1 MGASTHT
8 PHPHR
13 DLNRTMAL
21 ALGAIGVV
29 FGDIGTSPMYAIAES
44 LHTPGL
50 PADQVAVL
58 GIISLIIWTLFL
70 IVSIKYLLFVTA
82 ADNEGEGGIFAIVA
96 LLRRRATTGPRFQ
109 LGLTVIALAS
119 VGLLFADSLI
129 TPPLSIMAALE
140 GLESVSPGAKEWV
153 IPGTLV
159 IMLALFLAQRFG
171 TAFLGRLFGP
181 IMLVWF
187 LTLAGLGLVQVMQAP
202 EILTA
207 LNPIHALRLIGLLNA
222 TQILTLMG
230 SVLLAVTGAEAIY
243 ADMGHFGRRPIV
255 LSWYFV
261 ALNALLLSY
270 LGQGAWL
277 LHTQSFGPPQVSP
290 FFSIVPKGWEV
301 PMVVLAAAASVIASQ
316 AVISGL
322 FSLTRQAIQLGYL
335 PRLRI
340 VQTSGSERGQIYVPL
355 VNTVLAVGCMAL
367 AVFFESSSALAGMYG
382 FAVAGTMLLT
392 TLTFTFVVTKVWR
405 WSAWK
410 VLIFSLFALPLDLIF
425 LMATVGKLQDGH
437 YLIALVAG
445 LVVWLLASWLIGN
458 RRLMDRAERLDMPVA
473 LFAESLLERTDLSR
487 WPRAGV
493 YFQHLPFPSDQSIAP
508 HMLLREV
515 QLSSTLASPAVVVTL
530 CAADTPMVPASER
543 LSVECHEP
551 GIHSVML
558 KAGFA
563 ERFSVEP
570 LIEHGLQAG
579 WWTDRDQIAWFSSR
593 ELLRSGRRH
602 AMPFFI
608 RWPFMLMH
616 RLDQPMAD
624 SLMLPTDRYV
634 EVAIIT
640 DI

>member
-1 MGASTHT
+1 
-8 PHPHR
+8 
-13 DLNRTMAL
+13 MAL

-50 PADQVAVL
+50 PADQLAVL

-70 IVSIKYLLFVTA
+70 IVSVKYLLFVTA

-159 IMLALFLAQRFG
+159 IMLALFLIQRFG

-187 LTLAGLGLVQVMQAP
+187 LTLAGLGLVQVIQAP

-207 LNPIHALRLIGLLNA
+207 LNPIHALRLVGQLNL
-222 TQILTLMG
+222 TQILSLMG

-277 LHTQSFGPPQVSP
+277 LHTQSFGPAEVSP

-322 FSLTRQAIQLGYL
+322 F
-335 PRLRI
+335 
-340 VQTSGSERGQIYVPL
+340 
-355 VNTVLAVGCMAL
+355 
-367 AVFFESSSALAGMYG
+367 F
-382 FAVAGTMLLT
+382 
-392 TLTFTFVVTKVWR
+392 
-405 WSAWK
+405 
-410 VLIFSLFALPLDLIF
+410 
-425 LMATVGKLQDGH
+425 H
-437 YLIALVAG
+437 
-445 LVVWLLASWLIGN
+445 
-458 RRLMDRAERLDMPVA
+458 
-473 LFAESLLERTDLSR
+473 
-487 WPRAGV
+487 
-493 YFQHLPFPSDQSIAP
+493 
-508 HMLLREV
+508 
-515 QLSSTLASPAVVVTL
+515 
-530 CAADTPMVPASER
+530 
-543 LSVECHEP
+543 
-551 GIHSVML
+551 
-558 KAGFA
+558 
-563 ERFSVEP
+563 
-570 LIEHGLQAG
+570 
-579 WWTDRDQIAWFSSR
+579 
-593 ELLRSGRRH
+593 
-602 AMPFFI
+602 
-608 RWPFMLMH
+608 
-616 RLDQPMAD
+616 
-624 SLMLPTDRYV
+624 
-634 EVAIIT
+634 
-640 DI
+640 